1 MILLLKISLIL
12 VLLLLIFTRY
22 SCNIKIYA
30 GAIFIF
36 LLILL
41 YQSHSCTFETICLSL
56 LGIIYIITL
65 SKFYPIL
72 ISTRKRINSSLVF
85 LISSALCLT
94 TSFVFLEAG
103 LTDPF
108 RFSLLFTGIYLLSN
122 AYINLD
128 MLLGTLCLTCGI
140 FFLSPMLTVIIVTF
154 LCLASF
160 LSLFIFKVEQY
171 DN

>member
-94 TSFVFLEAG
+94 TSFVFL
-103 LTDPF
+103 DFPS
-108 RFSLLFTGIYLLSN
+108 SLREYIYYQTPIL
-122 AYINLD
+122 IW
-128 MLLGTLCLTCGI
+128 TC
-140 FFLSPMLTVIIVTF
+140 
-154 LCLASF
+154 CLAHCA
-160 LSLFIFKVEQY
+160 
-171 DN
+171 